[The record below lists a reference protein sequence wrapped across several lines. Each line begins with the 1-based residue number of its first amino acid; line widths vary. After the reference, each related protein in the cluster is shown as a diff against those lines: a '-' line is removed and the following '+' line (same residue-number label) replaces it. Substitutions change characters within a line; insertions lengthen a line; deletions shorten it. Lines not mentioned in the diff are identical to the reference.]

1 MRFTV
6 PRDIYFGRGT
16 LSVLKELKG
25 KKAVIVVGG
34 QSMDKFG
41 FLDSVKKN
49 LAEAGMQSVVFEGVE
64 PDPSLTTVKRGAQF
78 MEKEQ
83 PDWIVALGGGSAID
97 AAKAMWIFYEYP
109 DTDFEQIKK
118 PFSLPELR
126 RKARFAAI
134 PSTSGT
140 AAEVT
145 AFSVITDETTG
156 IKYPLADYNI
166 TPDVAILDADLAD
179 RMPAELAA
187 YTGMD
192 ALTHAVEAYVAKNA
206 SDFTDPLALQAI
218 KMVFHNMVKS
228 YEGDKE
234 ARTKM
239 HEAQCLSGMAF
250 TNALLGITHSIA
262 HKTGHIF
269 GLPHGL
275 ANAIYLPYV
284 IAYNAEDGEARRKYA
299 QIARAVGVE
308 GTDEEMLTDKLVEFI
323 QAMGDAM
330 KLPQSLKEYGV
341 AEDEFRKKADEIA
354 EHAAADPCTASNPRL
369 ADKEDI
375 KKLLH
380 CIYEGK
386 AVKF

>member
-16 LSVLKELKG
+16 LSVLKEFKG
-25 KKAVIVVGG
+25 RKAVIVVGG

-41 FLDSVKKN
+41 FLAEVKKY
-49 LAEAGMQSVVFEGVE
+49 LQEAGMETAVFEGVE
-64 PDPSLTTVKRGAQF
+64 PDPSLATVKKGAQF
-78 MEKEQ
+78 MEKEK

-97 AAKAMWIFYEYP
+97 GAKAMWIFYEYP
-109 DTDFEQIKK
+109 ETDFEKIKE
-118 PFSLPELR
+118 PFSLPTLR
-126 RKARFAAI
+126 QKARFAAI

-145 AFSVITDETTG
+145 AFSVITDEATG

-166 TPDVAILDADLAD
+166 TPDVAILDANIAD
-179 RMPAELAA
+179 KMPKELAA

-192 ALTHAVEAYVAKNA
+192 ALTHAVEAYVASNA
-206 SDFTDPLALQAI
+206 SDFSDPLALQAI
-218 KMVFHNMVKS
+218 KMVFLNVVKS

-239 HEAQCLSGMAF
+239 HTAQCLAGLSF
-250 TNALLGITHSIA
+250 TNALLGITHSMA

-284 IAYNAEDGEARRKYA
+284 IAFNAEDKEARRKYA
-299 QIARAVGVE
+299 EIARAVGVDE
-308 GTDEEMLTDKLVEFI
+308 TDEEILVDKLTEFI
-323 QAMGDAM
+323 QALGDAM

-341 AEDEFRKKADEIA
+341 PEDEFRKKVDEIA
-354 EHAAADPCTASNPRL
+354 EHAASDPCTASNPRM
-369 ADKEDI
+369 ADKEQL